1 MVVQLSVGCGEHVGQ
16 LHGSGDSLWWW
27 WRDDGAAE
35 GLAQSGAR

>member
-16 LHGSGDSLWWW
+16 LHDSGDSLWWW
-27 WRDDGAAE
+27 CDDGAAE